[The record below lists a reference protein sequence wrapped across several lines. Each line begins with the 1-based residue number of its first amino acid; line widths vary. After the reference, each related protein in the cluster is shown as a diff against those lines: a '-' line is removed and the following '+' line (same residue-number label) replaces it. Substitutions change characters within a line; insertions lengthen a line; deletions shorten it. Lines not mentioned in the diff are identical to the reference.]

1 MILIW
6 EAKHGLWDMTSNK
19 IIITGFMGS
28 GKTVVAK
35 KLNELYGY
43 SSVDLDKEIE
53 KKEKLKVNDI
63 FLTKGEKYFRRLE
76 SDVLTDIL
84 DSDVEVIALGGG
96 TLNNTFLLDLVLSY
110 KNCFYIKTEF
120 KTLWKRIS
128 RTDRPLVKK
137 GYDKTLALYNL
148 REKYY
153 NLLHYTII
161 ADNLTVKEIAQ
172 EIKLSV
178 ENG

>member
-1 MILIW
+1 M
-6 EAKHGLWDMTSNK
+6 
-19 IIITGFMGS
+19 
-28 GKTVVAK
+28 
-35 KLNELYGY
+35 
-43 SSVDLDKEIE
+43 DLDKEIE

-63 FLTKGEKYFRRLE
+63 FSKKGEKYFRRLE
-76 SDVLTDIL
+76 SDVLSDIL

-120 KTLWKRIS
+120 KTLWRRIS
-128 RTDRPLVKK
+128 RTDRPLVKE

-172 EIKLSV
+172 EINLSV
-178 ENG
+178 NNG